1 MATQLAAE
9 EINAAGGLLGRKIQV
24 IQYDTQSDI
33 ALYTKYAQQLA
44 RDDKVDVVHGGI
56 TSASREAIRQTFRRA
71 NILYF
76 YNVLYEGGVC
86 DRNCFVTGTTP
97 AQAVEPIVEISQK
110 QWGKKVYV
118 LAADYNYGQIT
129 AKWVA
134 HYVKQR
140 GGSVLQTDF
149 FPLDVADFGS
159 TIAKIQAAK
168 PDSVCAALVG
178 GAHLSFFRQWAA
190 SGMNKK
196 IPLYSTTFG
205 VGNEHLAL
213 SPAEGD
219 GILIAGN
226 YSQEEPTPANK
237 DFLARWG
244 KRFGDTKI
252 VHEIA
257 VSQYQG
263 IKLWA
268 EAVQEGRLARPRQ
281 ADQGARVGHQ
291 RSRARPAWSRWTGD
305 APRRARHQGDGG
317 EGPEADDQAGVQAA
331 PAERHRG
338 VVQPGEEPEREQAV
352 RGDDLGRAATSR
364 AEPHLDYAA
373 VVFLEILYMI
383 AFLAL
388 ISAGLAVVFGMMRVI
403 NLAHGEF
410 VMIGGYMTIFANRA
424 GIDIWFAML
433 VLAPLVV
440 GVIGLVVE
448 RVVIRHLYGRM
459 IDTMLATWGLSL
471 LMVGLVTL
479 IFGNTA
485 VSVPRRSSRTRS
497 APTRWA
503 ATTCSSSPSR
513 SCVMLV
519 LWLRAAP
526 HAHRAGRARR
536 DAERRRRLVAR
547 LRPAADLHVDLH
559 CRRRALG
566 ARRRRDGAAHR
577 PPAVVGVALHR
588 QGVHHRH
595 HRRRGD
601 HLRARWRA
609 RSSSA
614 RSTRSSRSARRR

>member
-1 MATQLAAE
+1 MSFSRRQFIASTSGAAAGIALPFHAFGQGAAIKLGSILDNSGNLDGYGKPMVQATTLAAE

-24 IQYDTQSDI
+24 VQYDSQSDI

-56 TSASREAIRQTFRRA
+56 TSASREAIRQTFRRS
-71 NILYF
+71 NVLYF

-159 TIAKIQAAK
+159 TIAKIQSAK

-226 YSQEEPTPANK
+226 YSQEETTPSNK

-263 IKLWA
+263 IMLWA
-268 EAVQEGRLARPRQ
+268 EAVRKAGSLDREKLMKVLESGI
-281 ADQGARVGHQ
+281 
-291 RSRARPAWSRWTGD
+291 
-305 APRRARHQGDGG
+305 
-317 EGPEADDQAGVQAA
+317 GVQG
-331 PAERHRG
+331 P
-338 VVQPGEEPEREQAV
+338 
-352 RGDDLGRAATSR
+352 
-364 AEPHLDYAA
+364 
-373 VVFLEILYMI
+373 
-383 AFLAL
+383 
-388 ISAGLAVVFGMMRVI
+388 AGLVKMDPATHHASLDIKVMEVKGQKLTIKQAFNQRPPSDTAASC
-403 NLAHGEF
+403 NLAKNPNENKQF
-410 VMIGGYMTIFANRA
+410 EVTI
-424 GIDIWFAML
+424 
-433 VLAPLVV
+433 
-440 GVIGLVVE
+440 
-448 RVVIRHLYGRM
+448 
-459 IDTMLATWGLSL
+459 
-471 LMVGLVTL
+471 
-479 IFGNTA
+479 
-485 VSVPRRSSRTRS
+485 
-497 APTRWA
+497 
-503 ATTCSSSPSR
+503 
-513 SCVMLV
+513 
-519 LWLRAAP
+519 
-526 HAHRAGRARR
+526 
-536 DAERRRRLVAR
+536 
-547 LRPAADLHVDLH
+547 
-559 CRRRALG
+559 
-566 ARRRRDGAAHR
+566 
-577 PPAVVGVALHR
+577 
-588 QGVHHRH
+588 
-595 HRRRGD
+595 
-601 HLRARWRA
+601 
-609 RSSSA
+609 
-614 RSTRSSRSARRR
+614 